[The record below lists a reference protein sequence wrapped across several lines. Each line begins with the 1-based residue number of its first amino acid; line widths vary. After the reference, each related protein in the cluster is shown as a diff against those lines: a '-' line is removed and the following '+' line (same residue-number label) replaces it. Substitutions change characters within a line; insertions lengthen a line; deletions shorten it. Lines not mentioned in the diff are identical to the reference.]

1 MSRKANKGN
10 RCDKCRM
17 KDTHCICEHLTLHEN
32 QTPVSVLMHFRENI
46 TTTNTARIAHFML
59 KNSNIHYRGLIDS
72 RLEENQVLK
81 VGYVPLYL
89 YPSEES
95 VPLTQELV
103 QSLGGKVQ
111 LIVPDGSWRQAKRV
125 SRREPFLKNIQHV
138 KLNDASSGI
147 FYLRRKI
154 KEEGVSTIEAIA
166 RALGVIESKEIQ
178 ASLEN
183 VFKIMVE
190 KTLDTRGQKME
201 KFEQHSKHRSL

>member
-17 KDTHCICEHLTLHEN
+17 KDTHCICSHLIAHN
-32 QTPVSVLMHFRENI
+32 NSTPVTVLMHYRELV

-59 KNSNIHYRGLIDS
+59 KNSSVHYRGLI
-72 RLEENQVLK
+72 ENPLVESQILQS
-81 VGYVPLYL
+81 GFTPLYL

-95 VPLTQELV
+95 APLTPELV

-125 SRREPFLKNIQHV
+125 ARREPFLKNVQHV
-138 KLNDASSGI
+138 KLSDASSGI

-178 ASLEN
+178 QSMEN
-183 VFKIMVE
+183 VFRIMVE
-190 KTLDTRGQKME
+190 KTLDTRGKKLE
-201 KFEQHSKHRSL
+201 NYEQSKHGT

>member
-1 MSRKANKGN
+1 
-10 RCDKCRM
+10 
-17 KDTHCICEHLTLHEN
+17 
-32 QTPVSVLMHFRENI
+32 MHYRELV

-59 KNSNIHYRGLIDS
+59 KNSSVHYRGLIKNP
-72 RLEENQVLK
+72 LVENQILQS
-81 VGYVPLYL
+81 GFTPLYL

-103 QSLGGKVQ
+103 QSLGKVQ

-125 SRREPFLKNIQHV
+125 ARREPFLKNVQHV
-138 KLNDASSGI
+138 KLSDASSGI

-178 ASLEN
+178 QSMEN
-183 VFKIMVE
+183 VFRIMVE
-190 KTLDTRGQKME
+190 KTLDTRGKKLE
-201 KFEQHSKHRSL
+201 NYEQSKHGT